1 MDYEAALNEKIAIV
15 GHGQFG
21 YTLFNRLFNSGI
33 STFHLNHKD
42 KIPEKITII
51 INCVPAKHQHKL
63 LQSQRDSGFSGI
75 VIDTSQTSIKPT
87 SNTIS
92 PTQLF
97 LKDEFYA
104 KAFGDLSS
112 YDFAVI
118 NRQAKQT
125 FIYAKSAKVFN
136 TIASITKLMNI
147 EPVFVSPKT
156 KNLEMLLNERYNRN
170 FPNSLT
176 ASIFSGIVFIIAY
189 TYMFVRAVPPVGNH
203 NFDDMIMHEL
213 QNVCAWV
220 SVTLFSSCF
229 VLGSIGKLL
238 PKPIGSRIFISLL
251 NSRAQIGLY
260 AAAFAFLHVLMMVVE
275 FNESS
280 YGKYYYPDSNDMQW
294 WAQLIILFG
303 ALASLFIIPMV
314 ISSFSGQW
322 SRKEW
327 FLLQPIC
334 GFFVII
340 FAGSHVTIIG
350 LPPNKDGWRDLFG
363 GSGMPSPSFF
373 AGLACYLAI
382 GFRVL
387 VFVVG
392 KCCGLPKDKGLQ
404 GYMKVGSETKEDG
417 ITGVQNEGFA

>member
-1 MDYEAALNEKIAIV
+1 MDYEAALNEEIAVV

-21 YTLFNRLFNSGI
+21 YTVFNRFINSGI
-33 STFHLNHKD
+33 TASHLTHKG
-42 KIPEKITII
+42 KIPKKITIL
-51 INCVPAKHQHKL
+51 INCVPSKHQHKL
-63 LQSQRDSGFSGI
+63 LQSQRDSGFPGI
-75 VIDTSQTSIKPT
+75 VVDTSQTSIKPN
-87 SNTIS
+87 SNAVS
-92 PTQLF
+92 PTPLF
-97 LKDEFYA
+97 FKDEFYA

-112 YDFAVI
+112 YDFAEI

-125 FIYAKSAKVFN
+125 FIYAKSPKVFN
-136 TIASITKLMNI
+136 KIASITKLMNI
-147 EPVFVSPKT
+147 EPVFVNPKT
-156 KNLEMLLNERYNRN
+156 KNLEKVLTERYNRN

-189 TYMFVRAVPPVGNH
+189 SYMFVRAVPPVGHH

-220 SVTLFSSCF
+220 SVTLFSACF

-238 PKPIGSRIFISLL
+238 PKPIRSRTFINLL

-280 YGKYYYPDSNDMQW
+280 YGKYYYQDSNAMQW

-322 SRKEW
+322 SRK
-327 FLLQPIC
+327 
-334 GFFVII
+334 
-340 FAGSHVTIIG
+340 
-350 LPPNKDGWRDLFG
+350 
-363 GSGMPSPSFF
+363 
-373 AGLACYLAI
+373 
-382 GFRVL
+382 
-387 VFVVG
+387 
-392 KCCGLPKDKGLQ
+392 
-404 GYMKVGSETKEDG
+404 
-417 ITGVQNEGFA
+417 